1 MIFHLLCLALHGYLK
16 YYRSE
21 MMARDFDNFPTYDP
35 LVKNEVYLSNV
46 WADFMATFVE
56 TLQGY
61 LTQYGI
67 KVPRLTLAQRN
78 SIQDPEEGQ
87 MIYVSNANTPVIPR
101 TAELQIWQVVA
112 GVGQWT
118 TIV

>member
-1 MIFHLLCLALHGYLK
+1 
-16 YYRSE
+16 
-21 MMARDFDNFPTYDP
+21 MARDLDNFPTYDP
-35 LVKNEVYLSNV
+35 VIKAGTLNLSNV

-56 TLQGY
+56 TLVGY
-61 LTQYGI
+61 LSAGGI
-67 KVPRLTLAQRN
+67 FVPRLTLAQRN
-78 SIQDPEEGQ
+78 LIQNPEEGQ
-87 MIYVSNANTPVIPR
+87 MIYVSDANTPTVPR